1 MNIHARNMQQDNNV
15 TLHNKII
22 V

>member
-1 MNIHARNMQQDNNV
+1 MQQDNNV